1 MALFFLLLFILFFPL
16 KFVFCVSF
24 DLKQK
29 ILCAKSRFFNFV
41 TVYNKSFALK
51 KLLAD
56 KKGIIKKLSS
66 KNKTINIK
74 KLFKIK
80 KLYFICVCNTTC
92 DRYIFHAISFVN
104 EYFFDLYDEKYRI
117 YIRFDN
123 KYKIIATE
131 GIIYTSIAKIISN
144 IIFSFGVWLCKTIKT
159 KLKKSSMG

>member
-1 MALFFLLLFILFFPL
+1 MALFFLLFFILFVPL
-16 KFVFCVSF
+16 KFVFSVSF

-29 ILCAKSRFFNFV
+29 ILYLKIRFFNFFA
-41 TVYNKSFALK
+41 VYNKSFALK

-56 KKGIIKKLSS
+56 KKGILKKLSS
-66 KNKTINIK
+66 KNKIVKIK

-80 KLYFICVCNTTC
+80 KLYFICVCNATC
-92 DRYIFHAISFVN
+92 DKYIFDAISVVN
-104 EYFFDLYDEKYRI
+104 EYFFNFYNENYRI